1 MEALKSFIFL
11 GWNSTCD
18 NSDVITHATR
28 NTNAAIHTLWSY
40 LIHKA
45 VVFKCQTWNGTHVN
59 PGILITLLNSF
70 LVLHLN
76 ERKQKTYLFY
86 ITLFDS
92 HRPEEEDSIQIFPN
106 VTIPF
111 SITLPFRSHT
121 PDFYVPVFTLAEMFC
136 YMGKIRIL
144 PKLILEQK

>member
-1 MEALKSFIFL
+1 MLLIEF
-11 GWNSTCD
+11 
-18 NSDVITHATR
+18 
-28 NTNAAIHTLWSY
+28 Y
-40 LIHKA
+40 LIYKA
-45 VVFKCQTWNGTHVN
+45 VGHKCQTWNGTHVN
-59 PGILITLLNSF
+59 PGILINLLDSF
-70 LVLHLN
+70 LVLHLK
-76 ERKQKTYLFY
+76 EKKQKTYLFY

-144 PKLILEQK
+144 PKLIFEWKQLEFFFWIFSSWFFQDGSKLPKLC

>member
-1 MEALKSFIFL
+1 MSNLK
-11 GWNSTCD
+11 G
-18 NSDVITHATR
+18 
-28 NTNAAIHTLWSY
+28 Y
-40 LIHKA
+40 LP
-45 VVFKCQTWNGTHVN
+45 VSVLTHVN
-59 PGILITLLNSF
+59 LGILINLLNSF
-70 LVLHLN
+70 LVLHFN
-76 ERKQKTYLFY
+76 EKKQKTYLFY

-136 YMGKIRIL
+136 YMGKIRTL
-144 PKLILEQK
+144 PKLMFEYT

>member
-1 MEALKSFIFL
+1 MLLIE
-11 GWNSTCD
+11 
-18 NSDVITHATR
+18 
-28 NTNAAIHTLWSY
+28 SY

-45 VVFKCQTWNGTHVN
+45 VGEKGYLSVSVLTHVN
-59 PGILITLLNSF
+59 LGILINLLNSF
-70 LVLHLN
+70 LVLHFN
-76 ERKQKTYLFY
+76 EKKQKTYLFY

-136 YMGKIRIL
+136 YMGKIRTL
-144 PKLILEQK
+144 PKLMFEYT

>member
-1 MEALKSFIFL
+1 MEALKSFIFP
-11 GWNSTCD
+11 GWHLAC
-18 NSDVITHATR
+18 DVITQATR
-28 NTNAAIHTLWSY
+28 NINAANWV
-40 LIHKA
+40 HKA

-59 PGILITLLNSF
+59 PGILINLLNSF
-70 LVLHLN
+70 LVLYLN
-76 ERKQKTYLFY
+76 EKKKQTYLFY

-136 YMGKIRIL
+136 YMGKIKIL
-144 PKLILEQK
+144 PKLIFE